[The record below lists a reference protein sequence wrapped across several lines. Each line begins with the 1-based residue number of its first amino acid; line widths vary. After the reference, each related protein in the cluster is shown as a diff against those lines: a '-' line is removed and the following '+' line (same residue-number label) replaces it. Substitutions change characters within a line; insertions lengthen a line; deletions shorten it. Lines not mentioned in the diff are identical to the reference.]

1 MFLRVFPAL
10 LVIISLAITGCVKPR
25 PLKKKGPDPGL
36 FTGKSGQF
44 TVYTT
49 KKRKR
54 R

>member
-10 LVIISLAITGCVKPR
+10 LVIISLAIAGCAKPR
-25 PLKKKGPDPGL
+25 PIKKKGPEPGL

-44 TVYTT
+44 VIYTN